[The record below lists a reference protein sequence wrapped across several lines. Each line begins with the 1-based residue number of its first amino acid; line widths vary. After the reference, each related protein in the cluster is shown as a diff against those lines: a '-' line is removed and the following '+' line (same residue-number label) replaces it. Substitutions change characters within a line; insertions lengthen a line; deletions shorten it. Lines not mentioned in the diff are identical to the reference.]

1 MELTLGPVLFE
12 WKREKLMQFYETVAE
27 MAVETV
33 YLGEMVC
40 DKRWL
45 GAETISEIAE
55 KLTRA
60 GKKVVLSSL
69 VVVSNE
75 TELEQTRELVRLPYA
90 VEANDMSVFNMVEA
104 QKNRDAVEADG
115 SRETKELRA
124 GPHITTY
131 NVPSVEFL
139 QSVGVEHVTF
149 PVELSGEAIAF
160 NIKETGIKGEVF
172 GHGKVPLAFSWRCYT
187 SRAHGLDKSNCA
199 HDCARDPDGM
209 EISSI
214 EGEPLFTINGT
225 TILSAKTY
233 SLIEFTDDM
242 VAKGVAAIRISPQSI
257 GTAEVVETFRA
268 RLAEEISSDE
278 ALERLLVL
286 SRKTAGANGLC
297 NGWWLGRAGM
307 EYARAEVPAP

>member
-12 WKREKLMQFYETVAE
+12 WKREELIRFYETVAE
-27 MAVETV
+27 MPVDTV

-45 GAETISEIAE
+45 GAETISEIAD

-75 TELEQTRELVRLPYA
+75 TELETTRELVRLPYA

-104 QKNRDAVEADG
+104 QKSSGA
-115 SRETKELRA
+115 KELRA

-139 QSVGVEHVTF
+139 QSVGVAHVTF
-149 PVELSGEAIAF
+149 PVELSGEAVGF

-233 SLIEFTDDM
+233 SLIELTDDIA
-242 VAKGVAAIRISPQSI
+242 AKGVAAIRISPQSV

-268 RLAEEISSDE
+268 RIAGEISSDE
-278 ALERLLVL
+278 AVERLLVL
-286 SRKTAGANGLC
+286 SRKVAGAGGLC

-307 EYARAEVPAP
+307 EYAQAEVTAP

>member
-12 WKREKLMQFYETVAE
+12 WKRGELERFYDTVAE
-27 MAVETV
+27 MDVDTV

-45 GAETISEIAE
+45 GTEAISKIAG
-55 KLTRA
+55 KLEAA

-75 TELEQTRELVRLPYA
+75 IELERTRELVSLPYA

-104 QKNRDAVEADG
+104 QGTKGA
-115 SRETKELRA
+115 KELRA

-139 QSVGVEHVTF
+139 QGIGVEHVTF
-149 PVELSGEAIAF
+149 PVELSGEAVAF
-160 NIKETGIKGEVF
+160 NIAETGISGEVF
-172 GHGKVPLAFSWRCYT
+172 AHGKVPLAFSWRCYT

-209 EISSI
+209 EIKSV

-225 TILSAKTY
+225 AILSARTY
-233 SLIEFTDDM
+233 SLIEFTGDLE
-242 VAKGVAAIRISPQSI
+242 AKGVSALRISPQSV
-257 GTAEVVETFRA
+257 GTAEVVEVFRGRMA
-268 RLAEEISSDE
+268 GSISAEE
-278 ALERLLVL
+278 AVERLVTL
-286 SRKTAGANGLC
+286 SRKIAGSGGLS
-297 NGWWLGRAGM
+297 NGWWLGRAGK
-307 EYARAEVPAP
+307 EYVGAEQPAG